1 MPFLVYRKVDWWP
14 TIDTITY
21 NGHIVYCSI
30 VVCLAIFYGVNVFM
44 AYNILT
50 ITIFYSITIS
60 RTISKAGENK
70 LMAGLRSQTDVRM
83 ASIITKKYKSES
95 FAEFL
100 NLRYSLWNWQ
110 FVVFIVA
117 ICIGYPTELLYR
129 VAEKGTLSEATVGKI
144 DDIQFWLFYLGIFN
158 DGASGNKAYFYILN
172 FVQLLGLTYERLC
185 LRWLTDRFG
194 CNYF

>member
-1 MPFLVYRKVDWWP
+1 
-14 TIDTITY
+14 
-21 NGHIVYCSI
+21 
-30 VVCLAIFYGVNVFM
+30 
-44 AYNILT
+44 
-50 ITIFYSITIS
+50 
-60 RTISKAGENK
+60 
-70 LMAGLRSQTDVRM
+70 MAGLRSQTDVRM

-100 NLRYSLWNWQ
+100 NLRYALWNWQ
-110 FVVFIVA
+110 FLVFIVA